1 MLLTTKVAKGDE
13 PRGWVGSEQEG
24 GEEGGMEVMVQRR
37 RIVAEAGCLAVSEA
51 GWGLEGGDG
60 GLLLLLLLW
69 REKELERW
77 GQGRRW

>member
-1 MLLTTKVAKGDE
+1 MLLATEVAKGDE

-24 GEEGGMEVMVQRR
+24 GMEVMVQRR
-37 RIVAEAGCLAVSEA
+37 RIVAVAGCLAVSEA

>member
-1 MLLTTKVAKGDE
+1 MLLATEVAKGDE
-13 PRGWVGSEQEG
+13 PQGGVGSEQEG

-60 GLLLLLLLW
+60 GLLLLLLW

>member
-1 MLLTTKVAKGDE
+1 MLLATEVAKGDE

-24 GEEGGMEVMVQRR
+24 GMEVMVQRR
-37 RIVAEAGCLAVSEA
+37 RIEAEAGCLAMSEA